1 MEYSLIFK
9 FFRTSLIERVENQG
23 DNHKYY
29 DTEDYFADISEGV
42 EDKNTTDRKD
52 RKPAIQVPQRSS
64 IFRVMTSEVRAQ
76 YAYKDMHEGDYG
88 DSDKKKFK
96 DKMDTKEMV
105 RVRTIKRFFG

>member
-1 MEYSLIFK
+1 
-9 FFRTSLIERVENQG
+9 
-23 DNHKYY
+23 
-29 DTEDYFADISEGV
+29 
-42 EDKNTTDRKD
+42 
-52 RKPAIQVPQRSS
+52 
-64 IFRVMTSEVRAQ
+64 MTSEVRAQ